1 MKQDFNSQLLSRF
14 LKCRRAAVS
23 PCDHGLAEGERRR
36 TPGLRREEVSMLAGV
51 SVSWYTWLEQGRD
64 ISVSANVLER
74 LCDVLHLDADE
85 REYLFRLVHS
95 RPAPLRSPAQEPEY
109 AARPAVWHTLEALT
123 VPALAMTH
131 RWDVIAWN
139 KVMLQFRD
147 YSHLPAESRNLL
159 KLLVTDPIHKQ
170 DPEVYEKRVARSAA
184 VLRDEYSGAGE
195 DPALTELVEELISS
209 CSVFERYWY
218 DSNPLARAEAEGVVN
233 HPEMGGLMFHNV
245 AYLPKGEP
253 HVRVVIF
260 LPGDEISAREIARL
274 NEQAVGGNDVGEAVW
289 A

>member
-1 MKQDFNSQLLSRF
+1 
-14 LKCRRAAVS
+14 
-23 PCDHGLAEGERRR
+23 
-36 TPGLRREEVSMLAGV
+36 MLAGV

-74 LCDVLHLDADE
+74 LCDVLQLDAAE
-85 REYLFRLVHS
+85 REYLFKLVHS
-95 RPAPLRSPAQEPEY
+95 RPAPLRPPTQEPAH
-109 AARPAVWHTLEALT
+109 AASTAVWLTLEALT

-139 KVMLQFRD
+139 KIMLQFRD
-147 YSHLPAESRNLL
+147 YSQLPPESRNLL

-195 DPALTELVEELISS
+195 DPTLTELVEELISS
-209 CSVFERYWY
+209 CPIFERYWY
-218 DSNPLARAEAEGVVN
+218 ESNPVARTEVDGEVT
-233 HPEMGGLMFHNV
+233 HPEMGGLVLHNV
-245 AYLPKGEP
+245 AYLPKGDP

-260 LPGDEISAREIARL
+260 LPADDKSAREIASI
-274 NEQAVGGNDVGEAVW
+274 NEHIAAADDTGEAVQT
-289 A
+289 